1 MNTPSTVCF
10 LHGWAANHH
19 VFDHLIQA
27 LPSDYTY
34 LNLDLPGHG
43 AIDDYPDAFD
53 IVAIADQLAEQ
64 IPNQTHLVA
73 WSLGGLIAMYIAA
86 RHPHK
91 VKSLVLTS
99 TFAKFLYSE
108 DYLAGL
114 KTPALAKMID
124 LFGAD
129 YPKYMKQFLQLQM
142 MYSPDNKDMVEQLIP
157 AITQYGCPSALKDAL
172 SAIEKSDARGILPK
186 IHAPTLLIFG
196 NKDTITPVA
205 MAHYLQENIA
215 NSSCYIVDKAA
226 HAVFLSHE
234 TEFIDTITPF
244 WKQCNE

>member
-19 VFDHLIQA
+19 VFDNLINA
-27 LPSDYTY
+27 LPNDYNY
-34 LNLDLPGHG
+34 LNWDLPGHG
-43 AIDDYPDAFD
+43 ANAPYSGSFD
-53 IVAIADQLAEQ
+53 IVTIADQLAHKLPE
-64 IPNQTHLVA
+64 QTHLVA
-73 WSLGGLIAMYIAA
+73 WSLGGLIAMYIAQ

-99 TFAKFLYSE
+99 TFAKFLRSD
-108 DYLAGL
+108 DYPAGL
-114 KTPALAKMID
+114 KSPALGKMID
-124 LFGAD
+124 LFSAD

-142 MYSPDNKDMVEQLIP
+142 MYSQEHKKVIDELMPT
-157 AITQYGCPSALKDAL
+157 ITQYGCPSALSDAL
-172 SAIEKSDARGILPK
+172 NAIEQSDARDILPK

-205 MAHYLQENIA
+205 MADYLQEHIA
-215 NSSCYIVDKAA
+215 NSTCHIVDKAA

-234 TEFIDTITPF
+234 TAFIDTITPF